1 MKTHSNSHI
10 DSNGHT
16 DSNCYTDTNSH
27 TDSNSHAVSNYS
39 ADSKNNT
46 NKPEI
51 ILTGD
56 RATGPLH
63 LGHYVG
69 SLEQRVSLQHI
80 HDQTILVAD
89 MQGLTDNAHNPSKV
103 SSNILNVVADYLAV
117 GIDPAKTT
125 ICLQSQLPVLA
136 ELTMFYSNLVSIA
149 RLERNPTVKSEIQ
162 NKEFGRSIPAG
173 FLTYPISQ
181 AADITAFN
189 ATLVPVGDDQLP
201 MLEQTNEIVR
211 KLNSL
216 AGKPILNE
224 CRPLLSNASRLPSTD
239 GKSKMSKSMGNAINL
254 GATEKEIRAAVKS
267 MYTDPNHLR
276 IEDPGK
282 VEGNIV
288 FTYLDAFH
296 TDVNYV
302 SQLKEHYQRG
312 GLGDGQTKKVLEE
325 CLQEMLR
332 PIRERR
338 SELLDDKAQ
347 LIDILR
353 NGSEVSRERTQ
364 KVLFDVKGVFG
375 LNII

>member
-1 MKTHSNSHI
+1 M
-10 DSNGHT
+10 
-16 DSNCYTDTNSH
+16 
-27 TDSNSHAVSNYS
+27 
-39 ADSKNNT
+39 NNHPT
-46 NKPEI
+46 TSQREV

-69 SLEQRVSLQHI
+69 SLQQRVSLQAQ

-89 MQGLTDNAHNPSKV
+89 MQGLTDNAHNPAKV

-117 GIDPAKTT
+117 GIDPSQTT

-149 RLERNPTVKSEIQ
+149 RLERNPTVKNEIQ
-162 NKEFGRSIPAG
+162 SKGFERSIPAG

-211 KLNSL
+211 KINNL
-216 AGKPILNE
+216 AGESIINE
-224 CRPLLSNASRLPSTD
+224 CRPLLSDAPRLPSTD
-239 GKSKMSKSMGNAINL
+239 GKNKMSKSLGNAINL
-254 GATEKEIRAAVKS
+254 GANEKEIRAAVKS
-267 MYTDPNHLR
+267 MFTDPNHLR
-276 IEDPGK
+276 VEDPGQ

-296 TDVNYV
+296 TDKDYIE
-302 SQLKEHYQRG
+302 QLKAHYRRG
-312 GLGDGQTKKVLEE
+312 GLGDGTTKKILEE

-332 PIRERR
+332 PIREKRADY
-338 SELLDDKAQ
+338 LADKAQ
-347 LIDILR
+347 LIEVLKQ
-353 NGSEVSRERTQ
+353 GSIKSHQRTQ
-364 KVLFDVKGVFG
+364 LMLNKVKEVFG
-375 LNII
+375 LNLF

>member
-1 MKTHSNSHI
+1 MNSKQ
-10 DSNGHT
+10 DS
-16 DSNCYTDTNSH
+16 D
-27 TDSNSHAVSNYS
+27 
-39 ADSKNNT
+39 
-46 NKPEI
+46 KPEI

-69 SLEQRVSLQHI
+69 SLKQRVALQAI
-80 HDQTILVAD
+80 HEQTILVAD
-89 MQGLTDNAHNPSKV
+89 MQGLTDNAHNPKKV

-117 GIDPAKTT
+117 GINPSITT
-125 ICLQSQLPVLA
+125 ICLQSKLPALA
-136 ELTMFYSNLVSIA
+136 ELTMYYSNLVSIS

-162 NKEFGRSIPAG
+162 HKGFERSIPAG

-181 AADITAFN
+181 AADITGFS

-211 KLNSL
+211 KVNSL
-216 AGKPILNE
+216 AGRIVLNE

-239 GKSKMSKSMGNAINL
+239 GKNKMSKSIGNAINL
-254 GATEKEIRAAVKS
+254 GATEKEISAAVKS

-276 IEDPGK
+276 VEEPGN

-296 TDVNYV
+296 PDENYI

-312 GLGDGQTKKVLEE
+312 GLGDGTTKKILEE

-332 PIRERR
+332 PIRVRR
-338 SELLDDKAQ
+338 SEFLSDKAQ
-347 LIDILR
+347 LIDILIK
-353 NGSEVSRERTQ
+353 GSQVSRDKTE
-364 KVLFDVKGVFG
+364 KVLFDVKDIFG
-375 LNII
+375 LNLF

>member
-1 MKTHSNSHI
+1 MKTNQ
-10 DSNGHT
+10 HT
-16 DSNCYTDTNSH
+16 DT
-27 TDSNSHAVSNYS
+27 
-39 ADSKNNT
+39 K
-46 NKPEI
+46 EI

-69 SLEQRVSLQHI
+69 SLKQRVALQSQHE
-80 HDQTILVAD
+80 QTILVAD

-117 GIDPAKTT
+117 GIDPSQTT
-125 ICLQSQLPVLA
+125 ICLQSQVPALA
-136 ELTMFYSNLVSIA
+136 ELTMYYSNLVSIS

-162 NKEFGRSIPAG
+162 NKGFERSLPAG

-181 AADITAFN
+181 AADITGFN

-211 KLNSL
+211 KVNGL
-216 AGKPILNE
+216 AGRTILNE
-224 CRPLLSNASRLPSTD
+224 CRPLLSNAPRLPSTD
-239 GKSKMSKSMGNAINL
+239 GKNKMSKSMGNAINL
-254 GATEKEIRAAVKS
+254 GASEKEISTAVKS

-276 IEDPGK
+276 VEDPGT
-282 VEGNIV
+282 VEGNVV

-296 TDVNYV
+296 PDKNDVEE
-302 SQLKEHYQRG
+302 LKEHYRRG
-312 GLGDGQTKKVLEE
+312 GLGDGTTKKVLEE

-338 SELLDDKAQ
+338 AEYLDDKAQ
-347 LIDILR
+347 LLEVLSI
-353 NGSEVSRERTQ
+353 GSQRSREKTA
-364 KVLFDVKGVFG
+364 KVLFDVKDVFG
-375 LNII
+375 LNIF